1 MDSKTYEKS
10 IELYENFK
18 TEQISSKKLDKAEKK
33 SKFLGEIASE
43 FKMIINM
50 VRDTYNGRFKLNN
63 SELAVFIGAILYV
76 LSPLDA
82 IPDFIP
88 VLGQMDDAAIISLVL
103 KKGSEAIKRY
113 KEFQRRGDR

>member
-88 VLGQMDDAAIISLVL
+88 VLGQMDDAAIVSLVL